1 MKFSEDKYPIVCY
14 NNGMSGEIF
23 TSEERSQ
30 IITELEAERDYWRR
44 EPGTC
49 VDPVTVATP
58 GSFWGRRWFEYERIL
73 HHNGAP
79 NTLLQILDQK
89 NISPRIVDAG
99 CASGLALA
107 DLRRYLPDA
116 ELHGIDVRNAS
127 LWTITDQ
134 STGWQTT
141 GRRLFSDHH
150 IDFYQ
155 DSYHIVPDLIPSYD
169 LLYCVGAMPD
179 RSSSHAKQLFVL
191 QQFYKGLSEGGYVQ
205 VLMQSSEQPLAEIL
219 QRLSFSGVKA
229 EFTAGDKQILK
240 DNFFDSAHG
249 VWGTLTLGPKL
260 G

>member
-1 MKFSEDKYPIVCY
+1 
-14 NNGMSGEIF
+14 MSGEIF
-23 TSEERSQ
+23 TSEETSQ
-30 IITELEAERDYWRR
+30 IIAELEAERDYWRK
-44 EPGTC
+44 EPGIC

-79 NTLLQILDQK
+79 NTLLQVLDQR
-89 NISPRIVDAG
+89 NVSPRIVDAG
-99 CASGLALA
+99 CAAGLALA

-134 STGWQTT
+134 STGWNTT

-155 DSYHIVPDLIPSYD
+155 DSYHVVPDLVPSYD

-179 RSSSHAKQLFVL
+179 RSSSPAKQLYVL

-205 VLMQSSEQPLAEIL
+205 VLMQSSDNHLTGIMQKLI
-219 QRLSFSGVKA
+219 SSGV
-229 EFTAGDKQILK
+229 EVQFTQGDNQVLQ
-240 DNFFDSAHG
+240 DNFFDSQNG
-249 VWGTLTLGPKL
+249 LWGTLTLGPKS
-260 G
+260 GK